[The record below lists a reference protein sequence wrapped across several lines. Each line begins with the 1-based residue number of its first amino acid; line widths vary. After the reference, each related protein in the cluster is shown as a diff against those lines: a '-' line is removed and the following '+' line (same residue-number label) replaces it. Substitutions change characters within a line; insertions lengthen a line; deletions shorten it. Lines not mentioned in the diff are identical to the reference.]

1 VRLAALVESP
11 DHVCCRYRLRA
22 FEPLL
27 ERAGH
32 TLTLIAL
39 PRSIWSRWRLFRSL
53 GAYDVVILQRKLLA
67 RFEMT
72 LLRRHAR
79 QLLFDFDDAL
89 WLRDSQSPKGFNS
102 RRRRNRF
109 RFTVR
114 SCDAV
119 VGGNAFLSDNAARW
133 AGAQRCTV
141 IPTCVDSARYPL
153 AKHSAPPGS
162 AQLVWVGS
170 TSTLRGLERAR
181 PILETLG
188 REIPGLALKL
198 ICDCFFTLEHLP
210 VHPVPWSEATEA
222 IEIAAAD
229 IGLSWV
235 PDDPWSRGK
244 CGLKMLQYL
253 AAGLPVVANP
263 VGVQSEMVRHG
274 ETGFLASTVDEW
286 LQAVRALASDPALR
300 RRMGAAGRRLVEAHY
315 RVECGGEKWVRLL
328 RSLEDVRVPA

>member
-22 FEPLL
+22 FQPLL

-39 PRSIWSRWRLFRSL
+39 PRSIWSRWRVFRSL
-53 GAYDVVILQRKLLA
+53 RAYDVVILQRKLLA

-89 WLRDSQSPKGFNS
+89 WLRDSQSPKGFDS

-109 RFTVR
+109 RVIVR
-114 SCDAV
+114 SCDAAIA
-119 VGGNAFLSDNAARW
+119 GNAFLSEHAARW
-133 AGAQRCTV
+133 AGAQRCRV
-141 IPTCVDSARYPL
+141 IPTCVDTTHYPL
-153 AKHSAPPGS
+153 AKHSAAPGS
-162 AQLVWVGS
+162 AELVWVGS
-170 TSTLRGLERAR
+170 TSTLRGLEKAR
-181 PILETLG
+181 PILEALG
-188 REIPGLALKL
+188 REVPGLALKL
-198 ICDCFFTLEHLP
+198 ICDRFFTLQHLP
-210 VHPVPWSEATEA
+210 VHPRSWSEATEA
-222 IEIAAAD
+222 VEIADAD
-229 IGLSWV
+229 IGVSWV

-244 CGLKMLQYL
+244 CGLKVLQYL

-263 VGVQSEMVRHG
+263 VGVQPEMVRHG
-274 ETGFLASTVDEW
+274 ETGFLASTIDEW
-286 LQAVRALASDPALR
+286 LQAVRALASDPSLR

-315 RVECGGEKWVRLL
+315 RVECGGEKWMRLL